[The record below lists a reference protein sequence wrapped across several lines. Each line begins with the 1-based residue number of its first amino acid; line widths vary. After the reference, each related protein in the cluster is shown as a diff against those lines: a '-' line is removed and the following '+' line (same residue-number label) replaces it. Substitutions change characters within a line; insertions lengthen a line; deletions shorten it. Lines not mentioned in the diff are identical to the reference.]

1 MRISRVGV
9 VFCLGIFLA
18 SFVAAQ
24 ESSQPAAPGDT
35 SPSAAKPA
43 DTTTAPGGYH
53 YDPGKRRDP
62 FISLLIGRTL
72 GKPNRKPGV
81 QGMLIS
87 EVDLKGIVK
96 DSQGFTAML
105 AGPDRKVYFVRVGAD
120 LADGKVINITQ
131 TKVVFR
137 EEIKDPL
144 TLKPYRDIEKSLTP
158 GEGAEEDNR

>member
-1 MRISRVGV
+1 MRISRVAV
-9 VFCLGIFLA
+9 AICLGIFLA
-18 SFVAAQ
+18 SFAAAQ
-24 ESSQPAAPGDT
+24 EGGPPAGAGDT
-35 SPSAAKPA
+35 SAGAAKPA
-43 DTTTAPGGYH
+43 ETTTPGGYH

-62 FISLLIGRTL
+62 FVSLLIGRTL
-72 GKPNRKPGV
+72 GKPNRKPGI

-105 AGPDRKVYFVRVGAD
+105 SGPDHKVYFARVGVD

-137 EEIKDPL
+137 QEIKDPL

>member
-9 VFCLGIFLA
+9 VVCLGIFFA

-24 ESSQPAAPGDT
+24 ESGQPPVPGGEP
-35 SPSAAKPA
+35 SASAAKPA
-43 DTTTAPGGYH
+43 DTTAPGGYH

-62 FISLLIGRTL
+62 FVNLLIGRTL

-105 AGPDRKVYFVRVGAD
+105 AAPDHKVYFVRVGVD

-137 EEIKDPL
+137 QEIKDPL
-144 TLKPYRDIEKSLTP
+144 TLKPYRDIEKSLVP